1 MALKIKTNF
10 SFSKLSRKTPDL
22 LNKYLSEYAKG
33 SVGGTRQ
40 NINTRKSI
48 DGNTLI
54 SMSKENGQPLINT
67 KDMYNTLKATKN
79 TLNINEYGWGHNE
92 GLYRVKKGTELR
104 NFIGASKE
112 IEALID
118 KQFDLEIDKALSK

>member
-10 SFSKLSRKTPDL
+10 SFSKLSKKTPDL

-40 NINTRKSI
+40 NINTRKNI
-48 DGNTLI
+48 DGDALV
-54 SMSKENGQPLINT
+54 SMSKENGQPLIDT
-67 KDMYNTLKATKN
+67 KDMYNTLTANKN
-79 TLNINEYGWGHNE
+79 TLKINKYGWGHNE
-92 GLYRVKKGTELR
+92 GEYRVKEGTELR

-112 IEALID
+112 IQALID